1 MPQLLFRRKKPICKA
16 CSADAAHRPVH
27 PAVTL
32 PVSYTPPS
40 LLQDLHVLDLLEL
53 AGSQS
58 KAGLA
63 LAMHQSTVCR
73 SLRLMQQELRLQ
85 PATGPTVCR
94 QGHNDCLH
102 HLRLAYR
109 AHRLLDGV
117 MRIGT
122 DLLHQPLIE
131 PLAQVQQVPPR
142 FRSAEQWVE
151 LIRHGLLDGAIL
163 SSLAL
168 ELRLLS
174 GKVPRWEGIGAK
186 PLGTLG
192 LQLMADAPD
201 RRRVL
206 LPNRPTAPGL
216 HQAVSAAGLSIE
228 VQPTACQ
235 DTAAWL
241 KRSRDRQLALPL
253 SPALMEQTWLKH
265 NGLVPLQVQ
274 PPLIEQLWLI
284 LPVGSGNNQTIR
296 QVLRHLKSQVVE
308 IESSRQKRTET
319 HTDQNQN
326 NEPMSSIDDQN
337 D

>member
-1 MPQLLFRRKKPICKA
+1 VTTPI
-16 CSADAAHRPVH
+16 
-27 PAVTL
+27 
-32 PVSYTPPS
+32 SYTPPS

-53 AGSQS
+53 AGSQA

-94 QGHNDCLH
+94 HGHNDCLH

-117 MRIGT
+117 MRIGS
-122 DLLHQPLIE
+122 DLLHQPLLE

-228 VQPTACQ
+228 IQPTACQ
-235 DTAAWL
+235 EKAAWL

-253 SPALMEQTWLKH
+253 SPALMEQTWLT
-265 NGLVPLQVQ
+265 NSGLVPLQEQ
-274 PPLIEQLWLI
+274 PPLIEQLWLL
-284 LPVGSGNNQTIR
+284 LPEAGGSHNAA
-296 QVLRHLKSQVVE
+296 LQVVRQLRSHIKA
-308 IESSRQKRTET
+308 IETMQDPHESQ
-319 HTDQNQN
+319 D
-326 NEPMSSIDDQN
+326 
-337 D
+337 